1 MPKIKIK
8 NIFSIQFILCLCF
21 IPGIAQQPNALTFP
35 ERGFVSSVPAT
46 HWENAL
52 VSGNGK
58 YGALVYG
65 QPINETIILNHSRL
79 YLPVYEPLTPV
90 KSGEHLTE
98 IRDLNSNGKYHEAA
112 LLVDNISKKQ
122 GYAEKR
128 WTDPY
133 IPAFNIEI
141 TMKNGG
147 VVNNYARS
155 VDFSTGVASVQWSD
169 ENGHFQRNLFVSR
182 TDDVVV
188 LSIKGSK
195 SASVNCMLRLAQ
207 QPAKDAG
214 GWDPEKMLREGIKSY
229 KTEANGNWLTY
240 RSDFLRQ
247 WEGSIKAYEG
257 MSRIVVRGGKSTS
270 MGDSISIENADEV
283 IVLTK
288 IELLYDENKENFAQI
303 KQSLLSI
310 KPDFK
315 YLLSRHAKVHGEVFD
330 RTKIVLGD
338 NSDRRLTSEQ
348 LIAKS
353 SIAKL
358 NFALVE
364 KLFDAGRYNI
374 FSSSGELFPNL
385 QGIWSGTYG
394 PLWSGDYTLNG
405 NVQCAISA
413 NYSANMAEC
422 MLPFFKYLEDH
433 IDQYRVNAKVMFNC
447 RGINVPS
454 RASTHGL
461 KNCFEA
467 DRPMTFWTAGAAW
480 VSQFFFDYYQYT
492 GDKVFLKN
500 RALPFMKEAAL
511 FYEDFL
517 YEDAQG
523 KYIFSPSLS
532 PENTPTNSNSQAC
545 INATMDISVARELL
559 NNCIIASETLKVG
572 SDDISRWKKMLAKM
586 PDYLINEKGAVKE
599 WNTPLLADNDE
610 HRHSSHMYALYNG
623 LPDDIASNPKLKKAF
638 ELTMEN
644 RLQIRKKEFEAE
656 SLKRILRGE
665 KAVIP
670 NYTPAGDNGEV
681 PTEKPSGEMA
691 FGIVQQGFTAA
702 SLNRSD
708 VCGLIIDWLTNAYW
722 LPNFISTHNP
732 RAIFNTDISGGFPAL
747 VLRMLLDSQPGWI
760 SFLPAWPENFP
771 SGRLYGAALRG
782 QIVVNE
788 LKWTKNHIT
797 VVLQSAINQNVA
809 IRSHKKIISINSKNK
824 NAIVSENG
832 NIYLKLQ
839 PNQEIMFEIEYQ

>member
-1 MPKIKIK
+1 MFKKT
-8 NIFSIQFILCLCF
+8 FLIQFVLYLSYTS
-21 IPGIAQQPNALTFP
+21 GIAQQASASTSP
-35 ERGFVSSVPAT
+35 ERGFVSTVPAT
-46 HWENAL
+46 HWEQAL
-52 VSGNGK
+52 LSGNGK
-58 YGALVYG
+58 YGALVFG
-65 QPINETIILNHSRL
+65 QPIHETIVLNHARL
-79 YLPVYEPLTPV
+79 YMPVHKPLTPV

-98 IRDLNSNGKYHEAA
+98 IRDLFSKGKFHEAA
-112 LLVDNISKKQ
+112 VLVDDISKSQ
-122 GYAEKR
+122 GYGEKR

-133 IPAFNIEI
+133 IPAFNIEL
-141 TMKNGG
+141 TMKKGSD
-147 VVNNYARS
+147 VKNYKRS

-169 ENGHFQRNLFVSR
+169 ENGHFIRRLFVSR
-182 TDDVVV
+182 PDDVIV
-188 LSIKGSK
+188 LSINGDKKGSVSCK
-195 SASVNCMLRLAQ
+195 LRLAQ

-214 GWDPEKMLREGIKSY
+214 GWDPEKMFREGIKSY

-240 RSDFLRQ
+240 RSDFTRQ
-247 WEGSIKAYEG
+247 WEGSIKAFEG
-257 MSRIVVRGGKSTS
+257 VSRVVVKGGKSTT

-288 IELLYDENKENFAQI
+288 IELLYNENKENLAQI

-310 KPDFK
+310 KPDFN
-315 YLLSRHAKVHGEVFD
+315 YLLNRHAKVHGAIFD
-330 RTKIVLGD
+330 RAKIDLGGD
-338 NSDRRLTSEQ
+338 KDRHLTSEQ

-353 SIAKL
+353 TIGKI
-358 NFALVE
+358 NKALVE
-364 KLFDAGRYNI
+364 KEFDAGRYNVL
-374 FSSSGELFPNL
+374 SSSGELFPNL

-394 PLWSGDYTLNG
+394 PIWSGDFTLNG

-422 MLPFFKYLEDH
+422 MLPFFKYMEDH
-433 IDQYRVNAKVMFNC
+433 IEQYRENARVMFGC

-454 RASTHGL
+454 RASSHGL

-492 GDKVFLKN
+492 GNKEFLKN

-523 KYIFSPSLS
+523 KFVFCPSLS
-532 PENTPTNSNSQAC
+532 PENTPSNSNSQAS

-559 NNCIIASETLKVG
+559 KNCITASEVLNEG
-572 SDDISRWKKMLAKM
+572 SEDITRWKKMLEKL
-586 PDYLINEKGAVKE
+586 PDYQINEKGAIKE
-599 WNTPLLADNDE
+599 WATPLLADNDE

-623 LPDDIASNPKLKKAF
+623 LPDEIASNPKLMKAF
-638 ELTMEN
+638 EVTMEN

-708 VCGLIIDWLTNAYW
+708 VCGLIVDWLTNAYW

-732 RAIFNTDISGGFPAL
+732 RAIFNTDISGGYPAL
-747 VLRMLLDSQPGWI
+747 VLRMLLDSQPGWV

-771 SGRLYGAALRG
+771 SGKLYGAALRG
-782 QIVVNE
+782 QIVVSE
-788 LKWTKNHIT
+788 LKWNAKQVT
-797 VVLQSAINQNVA
+797 VILRSEIDQKVA
-809 IRSHKKIISINSKNK
+809 LRSHKKIHSIQCNNK
-824 NAIVSENG
+824 SAVIRENG
-832 NIYLKLQ
+832 NIYLQLPSKQHLK
-839 PNQEIMFEIEYQ
+839 FEIEYQ